1 MAIYNGSARQL
12 LVQLINEAN
21 PTLPF
26 EVNTVDYD
34 FTVPAVIDPA
44 TNNGRNTEV
53 FLVPKTSSQYTG
65 SIRLTYNRLDL
76 GLLFRNVI
84 PHVQKW
90 VPNTGTVTATNIVEQ
105 LHTLLPLYSA
115 KYGVPLET
123 SQIKDLNLQQRWG
136 LDPSLTFQ
144 MQAEPTSLIYI
155 GSTQT
160 KWEIGKRTLESL
172 YQNTEVEGRLYPN
185 GNDFTDIATRKPY
198 LSHVT
203 FNEDFTLN
211 PPPIGSVTLSY
222 SQNTSIVQVLNYL
235 NNHIASKLGYD
246 NDVFLTSM
254 DYTTVVD
261 VNNPSQKR
269 GIGSLRYNH
278 VELPHPVYP
287 EANSD
292 LYNRLGVLEIPD
304 DCGWGCGNLYF
315 HYNV

>member
-21 PTLPF
+21 PGLPF

-44 TNNGRNTEV
+44 TNNGRNTEI

-90 VPNTGTVTATNIVEQ
+90 VPNTGTEATTVIEQ

-115 KYGVPLET
+115 KYGIPLET
-123 SQIKDLNLQQRWG
+123 SQIRDLGLQQRWG
-136 LDPSLTFQ
+136 INPSLTFQ

-155 GSTQT
+155 GSVQS

-198 LSHVT
+198 LSHFT
-203 FNEDFTLN
+203 FNDDFTLN
-211 PPPIGSVTLSY
+211 PPPFSNNIIAS
-222 SQNTSIVQVLNYL
+222 NYITIPRFM
-235 NNHIASKLGYD
+235 NEHIAHRLGLEP
-246 NDVFLTSM
+246 NVFA
-254 DYTTVVD
+254 TTISYASPVD
-261 VNNPSQKR
+261 VNDSSASR
-269 GIGSLRYNH
+269 GIRDLRYRSVN
-278 VELPHPVYP
+278 LPHPDYP

-292 LYNRLGVLEIPD
+292 LYNRLSVMEIPD

>member
-21 PTLPF
+21 PGLPF

-34 FTVPAVIDPA
+34 FTVPTVIDPA
-44 TNNGRNTEV
+44 TNNGRNTEI

-90 VPNTGTVTATNIVEQ
+90 VPNTGTESTTTVEQ
-105 LHTLLPLYSA
+105 LHNLLPLYSA
-115 KYGVPLET
+115 KYGIPLET
-123 SQIKDLNLQQRWG
+123 SQIKDLGMQQRWG
-136 LDPSLTFQ
+136 INPSFTFQ

-155 GSTQT
+155 GSVQS

-198 LSHVT
+198 LSHFT
-203 FNEDFTLN
+203 FNDDFTLN
-211 PPPIGSVTLSY
+211 PPPNYSINYMSSGNHGSNLVDAFMDE
-222 SQNTSIVQVLNYL
+222 
-235 NNHIASKLGYD
+235 HIAHRLGLEP
-246 NDVFLTSM
+246 NVFTTSRS
-254 DYTTVVD
+254 YTLPVD
-261 VNNPSQKR
+261 VNNPADLR
-269 GIGSLRYNH
+269 GLTGLRYMT
-278 VELPHPVYP
+278 VTLPHPDYP

-292 LYNRLGVLEIPD
+292 LYNRLSVLEIPD